1 MSGAVNTYKLD
12 LQWQIIA
19 DLKARASFNRAIRAP
34 SLIELYTPQNVG
46 QIAIGNDPCAP
57 VGTTPATATLAQC
70 KNTGVTA
77 AQYGNG
83 GSTNTIPQGTAGQL
97 SQEQGGNPNLVPE
110 TSDSYTAGLV
120 FTPTSVRNLTASI
133 DWWRISLSD
142 LVGTLPATI
151 ILSDCIA
158 TGNPQYCSQIVR
170 NPVTGGLNGA
180 SPQSGGYIVQT
191 NVNVAGGEDKGID
204 ISANYKQG
212 LPSGFGNLL
221 FSLIG
226 TYTLNN
232 TTTPYPGAPTYDCAG
247 LYGPTCQTVNPR
259 YRQVFRTTWALP
271 AKVDLT
277 LTWRYIGKV
286 ALDNNNSQPSLAGAT
301 FGPLPGGYDEFNNE
315 IPAYNYFDFVASLN
329 SGGMSTVRA
338 GMSKHCQQGPADRH
352 LLAGNGRQR
361 LPNTLP
367 VYDIEGRQLFI
378 ALTAKF

>member
-1 MSGAVNTYKLD
+1 MATDGIAINFGGEHRNDNINYAPDAAEQSGLLAGAGGAAVPIDNSQAVSEGFIEARFPIAQQKPWAQDLVFDAGYRYSDYSVSGAVNTYKLD

-212 LPSGFGNLL
+212 LPFRL
-221 FSLIG
+221 
-226 TYTLNN
+226 
-232 TTTPYPGAPTYDCAG
+232 
-247 LYGPTCQTVNPR
+247 
-259 YRQVFRTTWALP
+259 RQP
-271 AKVDLT
+271 AV
-277 LTWRYIGKV
+277 
-286 ALDNNNSQPSLAGAT
+286 QP
-301 FGPLPGGYDEFNNE
+301 
-315 IPAYNYFDFVASLN
+315 
-329 SGGMSTVRA
+329 
-338 GMSKHCQQGPADRH
+338 DRH
-352 LLAGNGRQR
+352 LHAEQHDD
-361 LPNTLP
+361 P
-367 VYDIEGRQLFI
+367 VPRCADL
-378 ALTAKF
+378 